1 MELNLVFDKA
11 LLKMGLVSIK
21 DFIKYAQKIQDSI
34 ELIGKE
40 FHPSVGRGQFQLLIK
55 ERLKG
60 SQIFTLQPQLQTP
73 EFGASLIDDAV
84 EKFSEIPKLMDEDI
98 DGDKYKELKGIIGNN
113 ARRRRLFNNLH
124 SISKYPGSF
133 SIQLKKSQ
141 KEQFTPIFTP
151 QKKYRKTLS
160 KWKELDIEK
169 REEEFI
175 GALTIVHGEGEIYF
189 KIRDVN
195 GISIKHKFLEVEEA
209 KYVNFYKKIIKISGL
224 YDPIRNRLENISSLE
239 LFNQISLDKLY
250 DLEFK
255 EKLNLNLEF
264 KTDAFFVINEEL
276 NIVAAGKTF
285 KEMHDNLYD
294 CLITHVEYFILSKD
308 QLTSGAKKIK
318 EKLINLINL
327 DKWEGELDGN
337 S

>member
-21 DFIKYAQKIQDSI
+21 DFIKYTQKIQDSI

-40 FHPSVGRGQFQLLIK
+40 FHPSVGSESFQLLIK
-55 ERLKG
+55 ERSKG
-60 SQIFTLQPQLQTP
+60 SQIFTLQPQAQTP
-73 EFGASLIDDAV
+73 IFGASLIDDAV
-84 EKFSEIPKLMDEDI
+84 ETFSEIPKLMDEDTE
-98 DGDKYKELKGIIGNN
+98 GDKYKEIKGIIGNN

-133 SIQLKKSQ
+133 SIQLKKSL
-141 KEQFTPIFTP
+141 KEPFTPIFTP
-151 QKKYRKTLS
+151 KKKYRKTLS

-195 GISIKHKFLEVEEA
+195 GISIKYKFLEVEED
-209 KYVNFYKKIIKISGL
+209 KYINYYKKIIKISGL
-224 YDPIRNRLENISSLE
+224 YDPIRNRLENISKLE
-239 LFNQISLDKLY
+239 LFNKISLDKLY

-255 EKLNLNLEF
+255 EKLNLNLDF

-294 CLITHVEYFILSKD
+294 CLITHVEYFILTKD
-308 QLTSGAKKIK
+308 PLTPGAKKIK
-318 EKLINLINL
+318 EKLTNLIHL
-327 DKWEGELDGN
+327 DKWENDSNGYL
-337 S
+337 